1 MDSYKKQFGEFVAK
15 GRITQTRET
24 FKIKLFLKK
33 GENSLLVAKHIKD
46 IKPGQ
51 GEPEKLYWDYWAI
64 TISYYSMLYCAKAL
78 ILTKGYETRDHDAA

>member
-1 MDSYKKQFGEFVAK
+1 MDSYKKQFEEFIAK

-51 GEPEKLYWDYWAI
+51 GEQYQ
-64 TISYYSMLYCAKAL
+64 
-78 ILTKGYETRDHDAA
+78 